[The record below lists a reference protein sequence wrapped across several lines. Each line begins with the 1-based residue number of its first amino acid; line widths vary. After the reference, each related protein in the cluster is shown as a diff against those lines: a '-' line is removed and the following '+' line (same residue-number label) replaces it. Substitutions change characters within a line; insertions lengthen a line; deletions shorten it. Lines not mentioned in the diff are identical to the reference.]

1 MILDMASFFEF
12 GSAYT
17 ALSRVRRMDDIK
29 LVSYPVAVMEA
40 DMKNEFVY
48 WYKEI
53 CKMKKSK
60 ITLST
65 KN

>member
-1 MILDMASFFEF
+1 MASFFEF

-17 ALSRVRRMDDIK
+17 ALSRVRRMEDIK

-48 WYKEI
+48 F
-53 CKMKKSK
+53 
-60 ITLST
+60 
-65 KN
+65 